1 MKTYTVK
8 FSINAVNGETP
19 LDVAKTITD
28 WIAEKNMQFTVQDEE
43 TKECF
48 TVDLA
53 EEDVDAVLTLTE
65 EEFKKS

>member
-53 EEDVDAVLTLTE
+53 EEDVDAVLPLTE